1 MENKKPIYFTRKGMS
16 CKCSLP
22 KPPKTKLKKEIKT
35 ENNIEINKPM
45 DLIQKLISKQ
55 KKFQTSVVPKTT
67 EQASYLQRLQEKAK
81 PPSVKMEEERLR
93 KQAQNIQVE
102 NPIDKLI
109 AEMRAEREQKTSPT
123 KDLEDILKNASSVN
137 PLAKNLNLLLDKK
150 KGSSKKNLETIMK
163 LSSPEIDRL
172 IQDAVDKNKDIDQGF
187 LRALYDYSREEMN

>member
-1 MENKKPIYFTRKGMS
+1 
-16 CKCSLP
+16 
-22 KPPKTKLKKEIKT
+22 
-35 ENNIEINKPM
+35 
-45 DLIQKLISKQ
+45 
-55 KKFQTSVVPKTT
+55 
-67 EQASYLQRLQEKAK
+67 
-81 PPSVKMEEERLR
+81 MEEERLR